1 MFRIKD
7 NVRLEIQLE
16 NVGNEIA
23 ARKVFFLAM
32 MRTSLLKRFKTTEEV
47 AAVVILVARA
57 QTTATDGAAVRD
69 EGSVIRSIF

>member
-1 MFRIKD
+1 
-7 NVRLEIQLE
+7 
-16 NVGNEIA
+16 
-23 ARKVFFLAM
+23 M

-47 AAVVILVARA
+47 AAVVILVASA